1 MNSLPEVKAF
11 IREQLPHYHHVNI
24 MYIPGKDPAM
34 VFLDADNKVV
44 LEEDVSEKSLEE
56 IGQFLE
62 KHGMVKSRE
71 ARSEVPEDPW
81 EGESEE
87 LDESWE
93 EEEDGDEGDEPW
105 DEEGTEGPETE
116 EYEEDEGDDT
126 TEHTEL

>member
-1 MNSLPEVKAF
+1 VKAF
-11 IREQLPHYHHVNI
+11 IQEQLPHYHDVNI

-44 LEEDVSEKSLEE
+44 LQKDVSEKSLEE
-56 IGQFLE
+56 IGQLLE
-62 KHGMVKSRE
+62 KHGMVKSKE

-87 LDESWE
+87 LDEPWE
-93 EEEDGDEGDEPW
+93 EEEEENEDEGDEPW

-116 EYEEDEGDDT
+116 EYDEDESDDA